1 MKNKKHYVTTLVCLL
16 LILSNVTASPLL
28 PALTSPPTNKA
39 LPGKIIWAD
48 IFTENVEQT
57 ISFYTEVFGWTVKEF
72 ESEGNIYHFF
82 INNGKPV
89 AGIVPQLSV
98 SNKSNDAVWIN
109 HISTAD
115 INEAVKKA
123 SSKGA
128 KTLFPPKPFGTRG
141 IDAIISDPQGALI
154 GLLESNSGDPIDTQA
169 VVGGWVWAQLFSSDL
184 EKTAEFYASVF
195 GYKLEQASHVNNKDT
210 YMLVSNNKA
219 RAGLAPLPTD
229 VTQRSRWVGFVS
241 VDTINTVLVKAK
253 EMGAKIIFSP
263 NKNVF
268 NARIAIIADTN
279 GALIGL
285 LSKTD
290 SEQ

>member
-39 LPGKIIWAD
+39 LAGKIIWAD